1 MATGDYELAEP
12 LLRDILGTPELPS
25 DARADA
31 LGLLGLCYK
40 FTEEYQEAQNS
51 LERALALG
59 QFEGF
64 VLSNLEEE
72 CADALA
78 DVYARTRAKEEQGI

>member
-12 LLRDILGTPELPS
+12 LLRDILGIPELPS

-40 FTEEYQEAQNS
+40 FTEEYQEA
-51 LERALALG
+51 
-59 QFEGF
+59 
-64 VLSNLEEE
+64 
-72 CADALA
+72 
-78 DVYARTRAKEEQGI
+78 